1 MLFSILK
8 NFIKNKLLIQ
18 NKLVQR
24 HQNKIIKAQLPT
36 LPALKSDKA
45 PDITLPISKNKVN
58 VQNRV
63 RAGTRSP

>member
-58 VQNRV
+58 VQSRV